1 MAMAQRFMTY
11 VLIPSLERAW
21 AMMVVL
27 PKVKYD
33 SGALTTKIHALHHL
47 DMRSRNTIAICK

>member
-1 MAMAQRFMTY
+1 MAQRFMAY

-21 AMMVVL
+21 AMLVVL

-47 DMRSRNTIAICK
+47 DMCIGNTIAICK